1 MLRTICLRRDI
12 DLLFAQ
18 RQNLARAGRQTSVL
32 SAVYVIREISER
44 PQEAGIHLLL
54 IVPKRFIKHSNKR
67 NAIKRW
73 IKEALRRSPMLSTIE
88 ATLQE
93 SGKQLLL
100 GIRGDQ
106 APSKTMNW
114 DAVSKDIEII
124 LSQLSKNIQI

>member
-1 MLRTICLRRDI
+1 
-12 DLLFAQ
+12 
-18 RQNLARAGRQTSVL
+18 
-32 SAVYVIREISER
+32 
-44 PQEAGIHLLL
+44 
-54 IVPKRFIKHSNKR
+54 
-67 NAIKRW
+67 
-73 IKEALRRSPMLSTIE
+73 MLSTIE

-124 LSQLSKNIQI
+124 LSQLSKNLQI